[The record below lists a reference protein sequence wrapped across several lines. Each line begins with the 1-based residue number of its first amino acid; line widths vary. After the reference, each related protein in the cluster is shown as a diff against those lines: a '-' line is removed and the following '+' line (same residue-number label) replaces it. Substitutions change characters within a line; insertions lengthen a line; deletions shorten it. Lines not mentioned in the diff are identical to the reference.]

1 MTSVTLS
8 ALARFGRKKDSA
20 LARLPGSDS
29 HLELAYLLRD
39 ATTFFHRRFERY
51 GRVFKSRFVKPLVF
65 LIGEEANKTVLVTRR
80 AELAFGLGYAQTA
93 VRHVF
98 EGSIM
103 LEDGEAHDRTRDLLS
118 PAVGTLAVRGGCEEV
133 HALWANAAER
143 LRATGE
149 SDTYTLVQRTTFD
162 VAANALTGLALGP
175 ETERF
180 RPYFEK
186 LIDGVMA
193 PLPYR
198 IPFGRLDRA
207 LKARETL
214 LELMRPRVLLARAQA
229 PDRLLGQLAHFRD
242 ASGQHLSPE
251 DVIGHL
257 LLLFWAGYD
266 TTASAGSWVLYELAR
281 RQDWQARIRDEIVP
295 AVAKNFEVLA
305 SQSELPF
312 SNWFLLE
319 AERMYPS
326 ALFFPRVAVQDFAY
340 GDHVIPAGTFTAY
353 SPYMSHRDPESFDH
367 PDVFEPDRWNPVHG
381 AKRARAGLLVGFGGG
396 PRICLGKA
404 FAKMQLRAM
413 MHAILSR
420 YHIEPDPTRSG
431 GVLKLPVF
439 HPQNAGLRFRAI

>member
-1 MTSVTLS
+1 MTSATLS
-8 ALARFGRKKDSA
+8 ALTGLGRKKDSA
-20 LARLPGSDS
+20 LVRLPGSDS
-29 HLELAYLLRD
+29 YLELAHLLRD
-39 ATTFFHRRFERY
+39 ATSFFHHRFERY

-65 LIGEEANKTVLVTRR
+65 LIGEDANKTVLVTRR
-80 AELAFGLGYAQTA
+80 AELAFGLGYQQTS
-93 VRHVF
+93 VRAIF

-103 LEDGEAHDRTRDLLS
+103 LEDGEAHDRTRDLLN
-118 PAVGTLAVRGGCEEV
+118 PAVGSLAVRESIDEV
-133 HALWANAAER
+133 HAIWAASAER
-143 LRATGE
+143 LRARGE
-149 SDTYTLVQRTTFD
+149 ADTYGLVQKTTFD
-162 VAANALTGLALGP
+162 VAANALTGLALGS
-175 ETERF
+175 ETDRF

-193 PLPYR
+193 PVPWR

-207 LKARETL
+207 LNAREKL
-214 LELMRPRVLLARAQA
+214 LELMRPRVLAARDQK
-229 PDRLLGQLAHFRD
+229 PDRLLGQLAHYRD
-242 ASGQHLSPE
+242 AEGRHLSPE

-281 RQDWQARIRDEIVP
+281 RQDWQARIREEIVS
-295 AVAKNFEVLA
+295 AVAKNPECLA
-305 SQSELPF
+305 SQTELPF

-340 GDHVIPAGTFTAY
+340 GDHVIPAGTLTAY

-367 PDVFEPDRWNPVHG
+367 PNVFEPDRWNPAHG

-413 MHAILSR
+413 MHAVLSR
-420 YHIEPDPTRSG
+420 FHIEPDPTRPG
-431 GVLKLPVF
+431 DVLKLPVF
-439 HPQNAGLRFRAI
+439 HPRGAGLRFRAV